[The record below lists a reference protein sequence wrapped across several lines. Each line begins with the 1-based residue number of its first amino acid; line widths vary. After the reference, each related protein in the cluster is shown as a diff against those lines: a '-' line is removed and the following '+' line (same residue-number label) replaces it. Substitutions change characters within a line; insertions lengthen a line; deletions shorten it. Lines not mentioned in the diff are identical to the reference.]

1 MKTTIEVIKL
11 YNKNFKKKKEH
22 EKVLW
27 SSHKAMLS
35 RYKILFRLLRLKKIK
50 KWIDIGSGT
59 GAIFKFHEKTNIK
72 IRERIGIEIN
82 KRLFFYSKKK
92 KYKFNTNFF
101 NIDFLKYKTK
111 KKFDLITLIGVLQ
124 NCGYDYSRILKKVKK
139 IMNKNATLFLTSK
152 NVNFKYLHRVDL
164 SKNNHQWLDPILIKK
179 LLEKNG
185 IKIIKI
191 NSFNSQTNRIVKLN
205 NSSNFFIYGKNIK

>member
-1 MKTTIEVIKL
+1 MKTTKEVIQL
-11 YNKNFKKKKEH
+11 YNKNSKKKEH

-35 RYKILFRLLRLKKIK
+35 RYKFLFRLLKSKKIS

-72 IRERIGIEIN
+72 IRERTGIEIN
-82 KRLFFYSKKK
+82 RRLFLYSKKK
-92 KYKFNTNFF
+92 KYMFRVNFF

-124 NCGYDYSRILKKVKK
+124 NCGYDYRKILKKVKK
-139 IMNKNATLFLTSK
+139 IMNKNAILFLTSK
-152 NVNFKYLHRVDL
+152 NINFKYFYKVDL
-164 SKNNHQWLDPILIKK
+164 SKNNHQWFDPILIKK

-185 IKIIKI
+185 IKIFKL

-205 NSSNFFIYGKNIK
+205 NSPNFFIYGKNIK